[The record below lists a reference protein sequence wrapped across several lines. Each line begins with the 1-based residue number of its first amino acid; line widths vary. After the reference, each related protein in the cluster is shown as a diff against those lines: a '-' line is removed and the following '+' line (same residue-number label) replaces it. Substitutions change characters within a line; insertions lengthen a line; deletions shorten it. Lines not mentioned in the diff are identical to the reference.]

1 MMMLKDVA
9 QQARYQ
15 AMLPAVIAARS
26 QDRAHAAPTADQP
39 APADLPPSLQDADR
53 AMLAILLGAAS

>member
-1 MMMLKDVA
+1 MQLLRDVA

-26 QDRAHAAPTADQP
+26 QERANTAPAAVQP
-39 APADLPPSLQDADR
+39 APAELPPSLQDADR
-53 AMLAILLGAAS
+53 AMLAILLGVAS

>member
-1 MMMLKDVA
+1 MQLLKDVA

-26 QDRAHAAPTADQP
+26 QDRSHAAPIAEQP
-39 APADLPPSLQDADR
+39 TQAELPPSLQDADR
-53 AMLAILLGAAS
+53 AMLAILLGVAS

>member
-1 MMMLKDVA
+1 MQLLRDVA

-26 QDRAHAAPTADQP
+26 QDRAHAVPTTEQP
-39 APADLPPSLQDADR
+39 APAELPPSLQDADR
-53 AMLAILLGAAS
+53 AMLAIMMGVAS